1 MEKQEDFEELFE
13 LLNRHNVKYIIVEGY
28 ALAFHDAPRYTGDI
42 DVFVK
47 PDQENARNIMHA
59 LDDFGFGDLDVSEKD
74 FSAPDMVIQLGVPPV
89 RVDFITSLSGLD
101 WEAAE
106 AGVVSG
112 SCGQEMVNFLGRT
125 EFLRNKRAIGRY
137 KDLAD
142 LEALGEKPEE

>member
-13 LLNRHNVKYIIVEGY
+13 LLNRHNVKYIIVGGY
-28 ALAFHDAPRYTGDI
+28 ARAFHGAPRYTGDI

-47 PDQENARNIMHA
+47 PDQENAQNIMHA
-59 LDDFGFGDLDVSEKD
+59 LGDFGFGDLDVSEKD

-106 AGVVSG
+106 AGMVTS
-112 SCGQEMVNFLGRT
+112 SYGQATVNFLGRT
-125 EFLRNKRAIGRY
+125 ELLRNKRAIGRY